1 VAASEWPPTR
11 ATVRRCRAGDAFRG
25 AVHGRSS
32 SLEVV
37 FETTHMRM
45 RARYAQ
51 HDPAKELGEHLVD
64 QSQCHPRI
72 MPATCHLP
80 RTTARSRAVCTV
92 SGTHRASGV
101 VPEDFPVR
109 IRLWVALNVPP
120 DLYQLPVTV
129 SWAPSRCTSVHSI
142 PHASPRRRLRCP
154 TTAERR
160 AGRPPGCHTPA
171 GAGAYEASM
180 SAVSSGQP
188 NVPPETL
195 RDCRVTRYLLLR
207 LRPVQSSSAVP
218 AGLPTGPG
226 PRRSSRLPLLR
237 QMPRP
242 AGAGDPQG

>member
-64 QSQCHPRI
+64 QSQRHPRI
-72 MPATCHLP
+72 MPATCRGRRPGHGLCAQFRAPTGPQEWCP
-80 RTTARSRAVCTV
+80 RTSRSASDFGSPSTSHPTCTNCRSPSAGRRRDVHRSIRSRTPRLGEGCGARRRQSAGRGVP
-92 SGTHRASGV
+92 RA
-101 VPEDFPVR
+101 
-109 IRLWVALNVPP
+109 A
-120 DLYQLPVTV
+120 T
-129 SWAPSRCTSVHSI
+129 
-142 PHASPRRRLRCP
+142 PRRARAHLKRPCP
-154 TTAERR
+154 
-160 AGRPPGCHTPA
+160 PCL
-171 GAGAYEASM
+171 
-180 SAVSSGQP
+180 SGQP

-195 RDCRVTRYLLLR
+195 RDCRVPRYLLLR

-218 AGLPTGPG
+218 AGLPTGPR